1 MYGVEESLWISMSEH
16 YLEGPAARW
25 FQSIES
31 QIRTATWSTFCQ
43 LLHDCFDRDQHELLI
58 RKLFSIKQLTTVSD
72 YVTRFTELVDQLS
85 AYSNSTNPVYYT
97 MRFIDGLFPEIKAVM
112 LVQCPQNLDAACVLA
127 LLQEEAGAAAP
138 TKQPRSGDW
147 YASSKF

>member
-1 MYGVEESLWISMSEH
+1 MYGVEEFMWISVSEH

-31 QIRTATWSTFCQ
+31 QLRSATWSTFCQ
-43 LLHDCFDRDQHELLI
+43 LLHDRFDRDQHELLI
-58 RKLFSIKQLTTVSD
+58 RKLFSIKQLTSVSD

-97 MRFIDGLFPEIKAVM
+97 MRFIDGLFPEIIAVV
-112 LVQCPQNLDAACVLA
+112 LVQRPQNLDAACVLA
-127 LLQEEAGAAAP
+127 LL
-138 TKQPRSGDW
+138 
-147 YASSKF
+147 